1 MLSHPNTFEN
11 KARRP
16 RRATLNKVK
25 KTRLLDGSPVP
36 TVTSGRVVALDIFHH
51 PYMTP

>member
-1 MLSHPNTFEN
+1 LEN
-11 KARRP
+11 KASSP
-16 RRATLNKVK
+16 RRATLKSVK

-36 TVTSGRVVALDIFHH
+36 TVTSGRVVAFDIFLH